1 MSAAIGAAQ
10 VIRWLDD
17 LARLSDVPGEITR
30 LYLTPSHR
38 HAVDLVS
45 GWMQAAGMAT
55 RLDAMATL
63 VGRYEGAH
71 VDAPALI
78 IGSHIDSVRNAGRYD
93 GPLGVTLGLALV
105 AELNHTGTRLPFA
118 IEIAAFGDEEGVRFA
133 SSLGG
138 SRALAGALDPAIF
151 DELDQDGISRRD
163 ALIAFGCDPASW
175 REAKARQD
183 ALGYLEVH
191 IEQGPVLEAAGLALG
206 VVTAITG
213 VSRGVVHLGGVAG
226 HAGTMPMPM
235 RQDALAAAAEI
246 VLVVERVGAS
256 HPELRATVGQLDV
269 PGGAVNTVP
278 GQVRL
283 TLDARSADDALRLKA
298 VGAIKAEIARI
309 AAERRIT
316 AKVTMGEEAMAA
328 PCDSRLMQV
337 LDQAVSA
344 EGQPLFQLVSGAGH
358 DGMALASAMPIAMLF
373 VRCKGGV
380 SHNPAEHAAP
390 DDIALALKVLTK
402 AVHTLARSYSSGRP
416 T

>member
-1 MSAAIGAAQ
+1 VSAAIGTAQ
-10 VIRWLDD
+10 IGRWLDE
-17 LARLSDVPGEITR
+17 LALVTDVPGEITR
-30 LYLTPSHR
+30 LYLAPAHR
-38 HAVDLVS
+38 RAVDLVS
-45 GWMQAAGMAT
+45 GWMQAAGMTT
-55 RLDAMATL
+55 RLDALATL

-71 VDAPALI
+71 DDAPALI

-93 GPLGVTLGLALV
+93 GPLGVMLGLALV
-105 AELNHTGTRLPFA
+105 DELRRTGTRLPFA

-151 DELDQDGISRRD
+151 DERDQDGISRRE
-163 ALIAFGCDPASW
+163 ALMAFGCDPARW

-213 VSRGVVHLGGVAG
+213 VSRGVVQLGGVAG

-235 RQDALAAAAEI
+235 RQDALVAAAEI
-246 VLVVERVGAS
+246 VLAVERVGSS

-298 VGAIKAEIARI
+298 VGMIRQEITHIAEA
-309 AAERRIT
+309 RRIT

-328 PCDSRLMQV
+328 PCDSGLMQV
-337 LDQAVSA
+337 LDQAVLA
-344 EGQPLFQLVSGAGH
+344 QGQTPFQLVSGAGH

-373 VRCKGGV
+373 VRCKGGI
-380 SHNPAEHAAP
+380 SHNPAEHAAVE
-390 DDIALALKVLTK
+390 DIALALSVLTQ
-402 AVHTLARSYSSGRP
+402 AVHNLARTYSSGRP